1 MNMETKDSGKG
12 VISGNE
18 RVLRARLSD
27 AAFFWDQDRKCT
39 LRSRI
44 PALKDRIFHAK
55 IGTIAEKVERMGT
68 LALDI
73 AKYVPKVDNDL
84 ILVAANLA
92 KADLSTGM
100 VGEFPELQGII
111 GRYYA
116 LHDGE
121 SPDVADAVAQHYSP
135 AGPEDGCQTK
145 PLSIAIGL
153 ADKFDSLV
161 GFWSINEKPTGSKD
175 PYALRRASLGIIRL
189 IIENK
194 LRIPLLK
201 IFKLSQ
207 DKFSFDVDLS
217 RELRSFLF
225 ERMKVY
231 LRDKGER
238 HDVIEAVFSL
248 DTEDDL
254 IRLMSRFRA
263 LSQFLDHGEGWRL
276 LDGYRRIA
284 NIVRIEE
291 RKDGC
296 KFSKVSTN
304 DFEEEDIILWKRL
317 NNTQGTIE
325 AALKDEKF
333 GEALEVLAQLGPSI
347 DNFFDKVKINTENA
361 SIRANRLGLLQKI
374 IRLNDRVADFSKIE
388 GGDKTIP
395 KCP

>member
-1 MNMETKDSGKG
+1 
-12 VISGNE
+12 
-18 RVLRARLSD
+18 
-27 AAFFWDQDRKCT
+27 
-39 LRSRI
+39 
-44 PALKDRIFHAK
+44 
-55 IGTIAEKVERMGT
+55 
-68 LALDI
+68 
-73 AKYVPKVDNDL
+73 
-84 ILVAANLA
+84 
-92 KADLSTGM
+92 
-100 VGEFPELQGII
+100 
-111 GRYYA
+111 
-116 LHDGE
+116 
-121 SPDVADAVAQHYSP
+121 
-135 AGPEDGCQTK
+135 
-145 PLSIAIGL
+145 
-153 ADKFDSLV
+153 
-161 GFWSINEKPTGSKD
+161 
-175 PYALRRASLGIIRL
+175 
-189 IIENK
+189 
-194 LRIPLLK
+194 
-201 IFKLSQ
+201 
-207 DKFSFDVDLS
+207 
-217 RELRSFLF
+217 
-225 ERMKVY
+225 
-231 LRDKGER
+231 
-238 HDVIEAVFSL
+238 
-248 DTEDDL
+248 
-254 IRLMSRFRA
+254 RFRA